1 MVWEE
6 GVGLVLCGPVAL
18 EVLLPFA
25 KKCGVSSGRDT
36 ASLHR
41 VPAAL
46 ILAVTACEAAAL
58 SLPGLER
65 GAERPAAT
73 GL

>member
-1 MVWEE
+1 M
-6 GVGLVLCGPVAL
+6 LCGPVAL
-18 EVLLPFA
+18 EVLFPFV
-25 KKCGVSSGRDT
+25 KKCGVSSGQDT

-41 VPAAL
+41 GPAAL

-58 SLPGLER
+58 SLPGLQR
-65 GAERPAAT
+65 GAERPAAA